1 MQESIFYNKEQVKII
16 RYYGWIHRTLFKYW
30 VALFAWI
37 VSIIASFLMIT
48 SGYFS
53 SIYLLEKKDNNT
65 VSQAEVNYNNKVQQV
80 ASVPG
85 LKWVLLNG
93 YLNISNWN
101 ITSED
106 VL

>member
-1 MQESIFYNKEQVKII
+1 M
-16 RYYGWIHRTLFKYW
+16 
-30 VALFAWI
+30 
-37 VSIIASFLMIT
+37 MT

-85 LKWVLLNG
+85 LK
-93 YLNISNWN
+93 
-101 ITSED
+101 
-106 VL
+106 